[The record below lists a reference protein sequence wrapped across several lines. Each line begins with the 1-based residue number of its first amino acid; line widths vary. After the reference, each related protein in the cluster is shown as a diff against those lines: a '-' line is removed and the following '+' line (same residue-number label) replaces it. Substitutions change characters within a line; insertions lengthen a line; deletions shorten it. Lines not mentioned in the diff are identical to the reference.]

1 MLLLVLVQSA
11 IGQTIKKVKIADVV
25 KMIDTST
32 SPIVVNFWATWCPP
46 CIHEIPWFETAIAAM
61 KDKNV
66 KLVLV
71 SLDFKS
77 DYPKKL
83 QDFVKDKGYKS
94 TILFLDET
102 NADIFCPLIDS
113 TWSGN
118 IPATLM
124 INNKKKYRQFYGE
137 QIPEMKFKQELDK
150 LVE

>member
-1 MLLLVLVQSA
+1 MKKLITMLLLVLVQSA

-83 QDFVKDKGYKS
+83 QDFVKDKGTS
-94 TILFLDET
+94 LPSSF
-102 NADIFCPLIDS
+102 
-113 TWSGN
+113 W
-118 IPATLM
+118 
-124 INNKKKYRQFYGE
+124 
-137 QIPEMKFKQELDK
+137 MKPMPTFS
-150 LVE
+150 VH